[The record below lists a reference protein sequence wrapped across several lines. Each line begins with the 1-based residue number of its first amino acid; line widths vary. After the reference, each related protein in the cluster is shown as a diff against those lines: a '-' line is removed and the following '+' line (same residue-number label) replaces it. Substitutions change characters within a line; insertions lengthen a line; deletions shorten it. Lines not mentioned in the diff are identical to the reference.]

1 MSQQSYYTDL
11 LHVTDDSD
19 VISNYSI
26 FYERRSDYGRIS
38 QTFERELSKWHTKK
52 YKENPKYS
60 TADPNS
66 PNDTIIKYI
75 TQFVTFIVMVGPDPF
90 VLDSD
95 MIQGEVDGVTVKIL
109 LKKMKTLTEYNTDYS
124 ELLNLTKRIN
134 EIIMN
139 DNKYLNDLIYEER
152 QELSNVEYAMDNC

>member
-1 MSQQSYYTDL
+1 MSQQSYTDL

-19 VISNYSI
+19 IISNYSI

-52 YKENPKYS
+52 YKETPKYS
-60 TADPNS
+60 MADPNS
-66 PNDTIIKYI
+66 PNDETCIKYI
-75 TQFVTFIVMVGPDPF
+75 TQFVTFIVMIGPDPF
-90 VLDSD
+90 VLDS
-95 MIQGEVDGVTVKIL
+95 EVDGVTVKIL
-109 LKKMKTLTEYNTDYS
+109 LKEMKTLTQDNRDYL

-139 DNKYLNDLIYEER
+139 DNKYFNDLIYEER
-152 QELSNVEYAMDNC
+152 QELSNMEYAMDNC

>member
-1 MSQQSYYTDL
+1 MNQQSYYTDVL
-11 LHVTDDSD
+11 QVTDDSHI
-19 VISNYSI
+19 ISNYSI

-52 YKENPKYS
+52 YKETPKYS
-60 TADPNS
+60 TSDPNS

-75 TQFVTFIVMVGPDPF
+75 TQFVTFIVTIGPDTDPF
-90 VLDSD
+90 VLDS
-95 MIQGEVDGVTVKIL
+95 EVDGVTVKIL
-109 LKKMKTLTEYNTDYS
+109 LKKMKTLTDYNTDYS

>member
-1 MSQQSYYTDL
+1 MNQQSYYTDVL
-11 LHVTDDSD
+11 QVTDDSHI
-19 VISNYSI
+19 ISNYSI
-26 FYERRSDYGRIS
+26 FYERRSDYERIS

-52 YKENPKYS
+52 YKEIPKYS

-66 PNDTIIKYI
+66 PNDETCIKYI
-75 TQFVTFIVMVGPDPF
+75 TQFVMFIVTISPDPF
-90 VLDSD
+90 VLDS
-95 MIQGEVDGVTVKIL
+95 EVDGVTVKIL
-109 LKKMKTLTEYNTDYS
+109 LKEMKTLTQHNRDYL

-134 EIIMN
+134 KIIMN